1 MVYCTTCGTQIA
13 EGSFCTNCG
22 TAAAPAPTASASYQR
37 PAATNT
43 LAIVALVTSL
53 LGIGLAGII
62 CGHISLGQIK
72 QTNEQGKGMALAG
85 LIIGY
90 VSTAFIILAVIG
102 FFALFAMRTPSYYD
116 M

>member
-1 MVYCTTCGTQIA
+1 MVYCTTCGSQIA
-13 EGSFCTNCG
+13 TGAFCTNCG
-22 TAAAPAPTASASYQR
+22 TAAAPAP
-37 PAATNT
+37 AAQPVFVAAKPTNT

-72 QTNEQGKGMALAG
+72 RSGEQGYGLALAG

-90 VSTAFIILAVIG
+90 VETAFVALAIVG
-102 FFALFAMRTPSYYD
+102 FFSLFAFGHYSSYGY
-116 M
+116 